1 MEEEHRRLWVVEEE
15 EHRRLWVEEEEHRRL
30 WVVEE
35 EHRRLRVVE
44 EEHRRLWV
52 VEEERL
58 DREALAPRHFC
69 QSARFCWKH
78 RLAVVAEGLQW
89 HFVVLLE
96 QEQP

>member
-1 MEEEHRRLWVVEEE
+1 M
-15 EHRRLWVEEEEHRRL
+15 EHRRLWVEEVEHRRL
-30 WVVEE
+30 WVEEVE
-35 EHRRLRVVE
+35 R
-44 EEHRRLWV
+44 RRLWV
-52 VEEERL
+52 EEVEHRWLRVVEERL